1 VVEAALWLGSL
12 ELIAAGVFALAL
24 LVDLAA
30 RRRSAATRRG
40 VWAVAIVIALVLPLT
55 RLVIEAPALSLAPGL
70 AAALLAVW
78 AIGAGLL
85 LARLLVGWAT
95 ARRWAREARPIES
108 RVWSEGLSALD
119 GGRWVELRSSAAIEG
134 PVTVG
139 VLRPVILVPETML
152 DIPDDQRRSLLAHE
166 LAHVARADCA
176 LLLAGGIVRAID
188 WIDPLAW
195 LALRRLREQAENA
208 ADDAVLGAGVTSSSY
223 ATHLVALARARLGR
237 AGLRE
242 RVVAILDAERRRSDS
257 LACVPRWSGARVVG
271 LAVLLATMVTACEAR
286 SEPSEPSDHAEAITR
301 P

>member
-1 VVEAALWLGSL
+1 MVEAALWLGSL
-12 ELIAAGVFALAL
+12 ELIAAAVFVLAL
-24 LVDLAA
+24 VIDLAV

-40 VWAVAIVIALVLPLT
+40 VWALAIVIALVLPLT
-55 RLVIEAPALSLAPGL
+55 RLVVEAPALTLAPEL
-70 AAALLAVW
+70 AGVLLGIW
-78 AIGAGLL
+78 AIGAALL
-85 LARLLVGWAT
+85 LTRLAIGWAT
-95 ARRWAREARPIES
+95 ARRWVAEAKPIES
-108 RVWSEGLSALD
+108 RVWSESLASLV
-119 GGRWVELRSSAAIEG
+119 GGRGVELRSSLAIAG

-139 VLRPVILVPETML
+139 VVRPVILVPAAML

-176 LLLAGGIVRAID
+176 LLLAGGVVRAID

-223 ATHLVALARARLGR
+223 AAQLVGLARARLLGG

-242 RVVAILDAERRRSDS
+242 RVVAILDVERRRSDS
-257 LACVPRWSGARVVG
+257 LACVPRWSGARLVG

-286 SEPSEPSDHAEAITR
+286 SDSGEPTITPSSCE
-301 P
+301 